1 VKPKEGGFIPRSAV
15 FSSKT
20 KKPTLPWQIAVPEA
34 MQGPIRSSEDL
45 VARIRACLLLFMLF
59 LTWAV
64 AGAQEKKIQPFR
76 VSYSSITA
84 TRAPLWI
91 AKEMKIFE
99 KYGLDVAPIH
109 IASGSASYSALLARD
124 VHVVS
129 DTASAAVAAG
139 SRAPIV
145 IFAGSG
151 AIPYKLIAHPSITSL
166 DGLKGKIVGISF
178 VGAGSDFL
186 LRRLLPKLGLTPGK
200 DVTLIPTGIGRSDLR
215 IQLIFQGKIDATLGT
230 ADNVSQLALRGLK
243 VGVLGD
249 LAEWGVVTT
258 GGDFATTRQFLKDH
272 RDLVKAFLRG
282 FSEAIW
288 LGKTN
293 REIAIQIL
301 SKYLR
306 VENANILDSM
316 HKNYLLG
323 TIPAK
328 PYPLEAA
335 VEMAIEE
342 ASPSQPLLKGK
353 RISDFIDV
361 SILKEIEQEGFFS
374 RLYR

>member
-1 VKPKEGGFIPRSAV
+1 VG
-15 FSSKT
+15 
-20 KKPTLPWQIAVPEA
+20 
-34 MQGPIRSSEDL
+34 
-45 VARIRACLLLFMLF
+45 RIQPYFLLSIVL
-59 LTWAV
+59 LTWAAA
-64 AGAQEKKIQPFR
+64 AGAQERKLRSFP
-76 VSYSSITA
+76 VSYSSVTA

-91 AKEMKIFE
+91 AKELKIFE

-109 IASGSASYSALLARD
+109 IASGSASYSALIAGD

-139 SRAPIV
+139 SRAPVV

-151 AIPYKLIAHPSITSL
+151 AIPYKLIAHPSIASL
-166 DGLKGKIVGISF
+166 DGLKGKVVGISF
-178 VGAGSDFL
+178 IGAGSDFL
-186 LRRLLPKLGLTPGK
+186 LRRLLPKLGLIPGK
-200 DVTLIPTGIGRSDLR
+200 DVTLIPTGLGRSDLR

-243 VGVLGD
+243 VSVLGD

-258 GGDFATTRQFLKDH
+258 GGDFTTTQQFLRDH
-272 RDLVKAFLRG
+272 RDLVKAFLMG

-293 REIAIQIL
+293 REIATRVL

-306 VENANILDSM
+306 IENAKILDSM

-328 PYPLEAA
+328 PYPLAAA
-335 VEMAIEE
+335 VEIAIEE
-342 ASPSQPLLKGK
+342 ASPAQPLLKGK
-353 RISDFIDV
+353 KSADFIDV
-361 SILKEIEQEGFFS
+361 SILKEIEDEGFFS

>member
-1 VKPKEGGFIPRSAV
+1 VRRIPAYFFLSIV
-15 FSSKT
+15 
-20 KKPTLPWQIAVPEA
+20 
-34 MQGPIRSSEDL
+34 L
-45 VARIRACLLLFMLF
+45 V
-59 LTWAV
+59 TWVA
-64 AGAQEKKIQPFR
+64 AGAQERKFQPFR
-76 VSYSSITA
+76 VSFSSITA

-109 IASGSASYSALLARD
+109 IASGSASYSALIAGD

-139 SRAPIV
+139 SRAPLV

-166 DGLKGKIVGISF
+166 DGLKGRVVGISF
-178 VGAGSDFL
+178 IGAGSDFL
-186 LRRLLPKLGLTPGK
+186 LRRLLPKLGLIPGK
-200 DVTLIPTGIGRSDLR
+200 DITLIPTGIGRSDLR
-215 IQLIFQGKIDATLGT
+215 IQLIFHGKIDATLGT

-243 VGVLGD
+243 VSVLGD

-258 GGDFATTRQFLKDH
+258 GGDFTTTQQFLKDH
-272 RDLVKAFLRG
+272 RDLVKAFLMG
-282 FSEAIW
+282 LSEAIW

-293 REIAIQIL
+293 REIATRVL
-301 SKYLR
+301 SQYLR
-306 VENANILDSM
+306 VENAKILDSM
-316 HKNYLLG
+316 HRNYLLG

-328 PYPLEAA
+328 PYPLEVA
-335 VEMAIEE
+335 VEIAIEE
-342 ASPSQPLLKGK
+342 ASPSQPLVKGK
-353 RISDFIDV
+353 KSADFIDV

>member
-1 VKPKEGGFIPRSAV
+1 MG
-15 FSSKT
+15 
-20 KKPTLPWQIAVPEA
+20 
-34 MQGPIRSSEDL
+34 
-45 VARIRACLLLFMLF
+45 RIQPYFLLSIVL
-59 LTWAV
+59 LTWAAA
-64 AGAQEKKIQPFR
+64 AGAQERKLRSFP
-76 VSYSSITA
+76 VSYSSVTA

-91 AKEMKIFE
+91 AKELKIFE

-109 IASGSASYSALLARD
+109 IASGSASYSALIAGD

-139 SRAPIV
+139 SRAPVV

-151 AIPYKLIAHPSITSL
+151 AIPYKLIAHPSIASL
-166 DGLKGKIVGISF
+166 DGLKGKVVGISF
-178 VGAGSDFL
+178 IGAGSDFL
-186 LRRLLPKLGLTPGK
+186 LRRLLPKLGLIPGK
-200 DVTLIPTGIGRSDLR
+200 DVTLIPTGLGRSDLR

-243 VGVLGD
+243 VSVLGD

-258 GGDFATTRQFLKDH
+258 GGDFTTTQQFLRDH
-272 RDLVKAFLRG
+272 RDLVKAFLMG

-293 REIAIQIL
+293 REIATRVL

-306 VENANILDSM
+306 IENAKILDSM

-328 PYPLEAA
+328 PYPLAAA
-335 VEMAIEE
+335 VEIAIEE
-342 ASPSQPLLKGK
+342 ASPAQPLLKGK
-353 RISDFIDV
+353 KSADFIDV
-361 SILKEIEQEGFFS
+361 SILKEIEDEGFFS

>member
-1 VKPKEGGFIPRSAV
+1 MI
-15 FSSKT
+15 
-20 KKPTLPWQIAVPEA
+20 
-34 MQGPIRSSEDL
+34 
-45 VARIRACLLLFMLF
+45 RIRTCLLLLML
-59 LTWAV
+59 LLSRAA
-64 AGAQEKKIQPFR
+64 AGAQEKKLQPFR

-84 TRAPLWI
+84 TRSPLWI

-99 KYGLDVAPIH
+99 KYGLDVVPIH
-109 IASGSASYSALLARD
+109 IASGSVSYSALLAGD

-139 SRAPIV
+139 SRAPVV

-166 DGLKGKIVGISF
+166 EGLKGKVVGISF

-186 LRRLLPKLGLTPGK
+186 LRRLLPKLGLIPGK

-243 VGVLGD
+243 VSVLGD

-258 GGDFATTRQFLKDH
+258 GGDFATTRHFLKDH
-272 RDLVKAFLRG
+272 REWVKAFLMG
-282 FSEAIW
+282 FSEGIG

-293 REIAIQIL
+293 REIATQIL

-306 VENANILDSM
+306 VENPKILESM

-335 VEMAIEE
+335 VEIAIEE
-342 ASPSQPLLKGK
+342 ASPTQPLLKGK
-353 RISDFIDV
+353 KSADFIDV
-361 SILKEIEQEGFFS
+361 SILKEIDQEGFFS